1 MRDSLRRKTR
11 KRIAVLSVLVLGI
24 SGAAGM
30 AWGGTAV
37 GNGMPAGIAWGQT
50 ARLSVL
56 SPAENAAPCPARLQF
71 FDRQGNLL
79 VESTENVKPGQLVS
93 LDLRSDSALRGT
105 REHRAQVYAA
115 VRVDRARRW
124 ACRGAVATLEIFDE
138 RTLKTEVVVVPPNP
152 IIR

>member
-1 MRDSLRRKTR
+1 V
-11 KRIAVLSVLVLGI
+11 ISVLALGI

-30 AWGGTAV
+30 AWGGTDV
-37 GNGMPAGIAWGQT
+37 GNGMPAGIAWGQV

-79 VESTENVKPGQLVS
+79 AQSAENVKPGQLVS
-93 LDLRSDSALRGT
+93 LDLGADRALRGT

-115 VRVDRARRW
+115 VRVNSARRW
-124 ACRGAVATLEIFDE
+124 ACRGAVATLELFDE